1 MEKRKKLE
9 AAASNENNFRV
20 HALPVENIYS
30 PEPKSMRGTGKE
42 NPLYDFLIDINKGK
56 NTIFHTC
63 TYIILSTNF
72 YIFKKYIS
80 EAEKG
85 EKEMEQSPEDT
96 IYSEIPDIPISGSK
110 VILQLFLKVFL
121 TIRIY
126 YLSSYSIFSSI
137 EKSKKNLPY
146 VIIHRNHWQN
156 QSQVKK

>member
-63 TYIILSTNF
+63 TTISYCQL
-72 YIFKKYIS
+72 IF
-80 EAEKG
+80 
-85 EKEMEQSPEDT
+85 QNT
-96 IYSEIPDIPISGSK
+96 ITFTK
-110 VILQLFLKVFL
+110 FLYF
-121 TIRIY
+121 
-126 YLSSYSIFSSI
+126 
-137 EKSKKNLPY
+137 
-146 VIIHRNHWQN
+146 
-156 QSQVKK
+156 